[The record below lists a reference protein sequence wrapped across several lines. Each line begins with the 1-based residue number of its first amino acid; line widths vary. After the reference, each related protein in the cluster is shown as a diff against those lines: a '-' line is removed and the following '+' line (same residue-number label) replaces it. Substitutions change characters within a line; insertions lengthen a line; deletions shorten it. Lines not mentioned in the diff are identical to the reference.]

1 MKRIGA
7 VIFLFSALLLAGCA
21 PSVSTSVAGKEI
33 KKVDYSSYK
42 GPRAR
47 VVVASFECNSP
58 QCGTGPAVSGGAAQ
72 VLNFFGISIPVAT
85 SGIGADV
92 STMLNT
98 ALVSSNHFVV
108 YDRSIITQ
116 LRSEAA
122 LSNQQNSFTGADL
135 IITGVITGFEPNA
148 SGSSGLGAIP
158 FIGGLVQ
165 QKKSYIRV
173 DMRIVDTRT
182 GAIIAAFPVEAE
194 ATDTNFAG
202 AGVGLLPGGLGGL
215 VGGLRTYSNTP
226 MAKALALM
234 IEAAT
239 QAIIERVPESY
250 MKYDATGK
258 PIQ

>member
-1 MKRIGA
+1 MKQIGS
-7 VIFLFSALLLAGCA
+7 ILLLIALMLTGCA
-21 PSVSTSVAGKEI
+21 PSVSTTVAGKES
-33 KKVDYSSYK
+33 KKIDFASYK

-47 VVVASFECNSP
+47 VVVASFECTSP
-58 QCGTGPAVSGGAAQ
+58 QCGPGATVTGGAAQ
-72 VLNFFGISIPVAT
+72 VLNLFGISIPTAT
-85 SGIGADV
+85 TGIGSDV

-108 YDRSIITQ
+108 YDRSIINQ

-122 LSNQQNSFTGADL
+122 LSNQQNAFTGADL
-135 IITGVITGFEPNA
+135 IVTGVITGFEPNA
-148 SGSSGLGAIP
+148 SGSGGIGAIP
-158 FIGGLVQ
+158 FIGGFLQ

-194 ATDTNFAG
+194 ATDTNFG
-202 AGVGLLPGGLGGL
+202 GVGAALLPGGLSAL
-215 VGGLRTYSNTP
+215 VGGLRSYNNTP
-226 MAKALALM
+226 MAKALAMM

-239 QAIIERVPESY
+239 VAIIERVPQSY